1 MQSEKLFVNTLRT
14 YFNTI
19 VENWRIALQ
28 HKNIKYQ
35 FIITMLSYIF
45 LFKYCRIVMTIFEN
59 RKGTQIHDP
68 FLAQLPVIDASNVI
82 FILTYS
88 ARAIFILSNLINP
101 LRFIK
106 GLQAY
111 SLLLIMRTITI
122 YLVPLEPPI
131 GMIVLKD
138 TVSNFFMNSNTG
150 SYIVKDLFFSGHV
163 SAVVLFFLIAE
174 NKLVKTKLLVLA
186 FAIGTLILL
195 QHVHYVM
202 DVVAAPFFSFLAIK
216 IVALAHKD
224 KSISVLSSERLSG
237 KN

>member
-1 MQSEKLFVNTLRT
+1 M
-14 YFNTI
+14 
-19 VENWRIALQ
+19 
-28 HKNIKYQ
+28 
-35 FIITMLSYIF
+35 
-45 LFKYCRIVMTIFEN
+45 
-59 RKGTQIHDP
+59 
-68 FLAQLPVIDASNVI
+68 
-82 FILTYS
+82 
-88 ARAIFILSNLINP
+88 
-101 LRFIK
+101 
-106 GLQAY
+106 
-111 SLLLIMRTITI
+111 
-122 YLVPLEPPI
+122 PLEPPI

-163 SAVVLFFLIAE
+163 SAVVLFFLISE

>member
-1 MQSEKLFVNTLRT
+1 
-14 YFNTI
+14 
-19 VENWRIALQ
+19 
-28 HKNIKYQ
+28 
-35 FIITMLSYIF
+35 MLSYIF

-59 RKGTQIHDP
+59 RKGTQIMDP
-68 FLAQLPVIDASNVI
+68 FLAKLPVVDASNVI

-88 ARAIFILSNLINP
+88 ALAVFILSNIVNP

-138 TVSNFFMNSNTG
+138 TVSNFFMNSTDG
-150 SYIVKDLFFSGHV
+150 GYIVKDLFFSGHV
-163 SAVVLFFLIAE
+163 SAVMLFFFIAE
-174 NKLVKTKLLVLA
+174 NKFIKTKLLILA
-186 FAIGTLILL
+186 FLIGTLILL

-202 DVVAAPFFSFLAIK
+202 DVVAAPFFSYLAIK
-216 IVALAHKD
+216 IVALANRQ
-224 KSISVLSSERLSG
+224 ISMAPVVSEQYSQ
-237 KN
+237 NN

>member
-1 MQSEKLFVNTLRT
+1 
-14 YFNTI
+14 
-19 VENWRIALQ
+19 
-28 HKNIKYQ
+28 
-35 FIITMLSYIF
+35 
-45 LFKYCRIVMTIFEN
+45 MTIFEN

-88 ARAIFILSNLINP
+88 ALAIFILSNLINP

-224 KSISVLSSERLSG
+224 KSISVLSSKRLSG